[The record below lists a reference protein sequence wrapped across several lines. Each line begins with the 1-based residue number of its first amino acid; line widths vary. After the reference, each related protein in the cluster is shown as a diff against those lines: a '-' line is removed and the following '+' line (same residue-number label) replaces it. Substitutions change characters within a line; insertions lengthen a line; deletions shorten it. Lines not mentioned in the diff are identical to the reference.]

1 VLTKTSAT
9 SARAGC
15 VAFFS
20 SRPLLISVTA
30 VPEWLGL
37 GLAIAGVLAIL
48 FALLFVLGERLFPTE
63 PIESGNGRDSEWKRR
78 AEIRT
83 YLDAIGERYA
93 ENHPVS
99 GHSVAFFL
107 PERNVAITFDGVAFF
122 RIQKT
127 DTVAILVEH
136 EMPGAHLGA
145 RLPFETPDR
154 SPQRGPAGAEAQT
167 DGVTSAF
174 RVLGLSPDADAEAV
188 TAAYRERVKDVHPD
202 HGGDEAT
209 FRRVREAYTAAK
221 QAAS

>member
-1 VLTKTSAT
+1 MT
-9 SARAGC
+9 G
-15 VAFFS
+15 
-20 SRPLLISVTA
+20 
-30 VPEWLGL
+30 VPEWLALGL
-37 GLAIAGVLAIL
+37 TIAVGLAIVFAI
-48 FALLFVLGERLFPTE
+48 LFVLGERLFPTE
-63 PIESGNGRDSEWKRR
+63 PVETGTGRDSEWKRR

-93 ENHPVS
+93 EDHPVA

-107 PERNVAITFDGVAFF
+107 PERDVAITFDGVAFF

-127 DTVAILVEH
+127 DTAAILVEH

-154 SPQRGPAGAEAQT
+154 SREGAPSGGEAST
-167 DGVTSAF
+167 DGVTTAF
-174 RVLGLSPDADAEAV
+174 RVLGLSPDADVDAV
-188 TAAYRERVKDVHPD
+188 TAAYRERVKEVHPD

>member
-1 VLTKTSAT
+1 MT
-9 SARAGC
+9 G
-15 VAFFS
+15 
-20 SRPLLISVTA
+20 
-30 VPEWLGL
+30 VPEWLAL
-37 GLAIAGVLAIL
+37 GLAIAAVLAIV
-48 FALLFVLGERLFPTE
+48 FAILFVLGERLFPTE
-63 PIESGNGRDSEWKRR
+63 PVESGTGRDSEWKRR

-93 ENHPVS
+93 EDHPVA

-107 PERNVAITFDGVAFF
+107 PERDVAITFDGVAFF

-127 DTVAILVEH
+127 DTAAILVEH

-154 SPQRGPAGAEAQT
+154 PRDGTPPGGEAST
-167 DGVTSAF
+167 DGVTTAF
-174 RVLGLSPDADAEAV
+174 RILGLSPDADVEAV
-188 TAAYRERVKDVHPD
+188 TAAYRERVKEVHPD